1 MMDRLSL
8 KAEERKVLGKKVKN
22 LRKDGILPAH
32 VFGKGVEG
40 EIVSVDQKEFL
51 KVFKVAG
58 ETGLIDLKIGTEK
71 IKPVLIREVQY
82 NPVSGDLIHVDFYQ
96 VNLLEKV
103 KVSVPIVQIGE
114 APESVKL
121 GETIVLQTLSEVEV
135 EALPADLPEN
145 IEVDI
150 TSLKEIDDAIT
161 VGQLNYDHEKVTVH
175 VDPEEIVVKLAP
187 AVSAETQA
195 LLEEQA
201 AEQAAAAAETAA
213 EAGAEGE
220 VPAEGEVGAEAT
232 AGAGEAVAEG
242 EQAKEAQSGEAQS
255 EEKSK

>member
-58 ETGLIDLKIGTEK
+58 ETRLIDLKIGTEK

-135 EALPADLPEN
+135 EALPADLPE
-145 IEVDI
+145 
-150 TSLKEIDDAIT
+150 
-161 VGQLNYDHEKVTVH
+161 
-175 VDPEEIVVKLAP
+175 EIVVKLAP

-201 AEQAAAAAETAA
+201 AEQAAAAAETEA

>member
-121 GETIVLQTLSEVEV
+121 GETIVLLDLSEVEV

-150 TSLKEIDDAIT
+150 TGLKEIDDAIT

-201 AEQAAAAAETAA
+201 AEQAAAAAETEA